1 MNKAQTIEKNIRSIF
16 HESQSMDL
24 GFLDI
29 LANLDF
35 SVLSQVIR
43 HHAETVY
50 VYRINTMQGFGPDY
64 RGPEL
69 FPVRATM
76 LYSCLFPFSDKEH
89 GVVRVMELWMLDDG
103 TLAAVNNTQIILGRG
118 AVVSEYRTVKSTV
131 PSEIC
136 QVIPIDRSKLAGE
149 LRDLCRISVS
159 VGIPCYEL

>member
-16 HESQSMDL
+16 HESKSMDL

-69 FPVRATM
+69 
-76 LYSCLFPFSDKEH
+76 SCLVPFSDKEH

-103 TLAAVNNTQIILGRG
+103 TLAGVNNTQIILGCG
-118 AVVSEYRTVKSTV
+118 TVVSEYRTVKSTV

-159 VGIPCYEL
+159 VGMPCYEL

>member
-1 MNKAQTIEKNIRSIF
+1 
-16 HESQSMDL
+16 MDL

-50 VYRINTMQGFGPDY
+50 VYRINTTQGFGPDY
-64 RGPEL
+64 CGPEL

-76 LYSCLFPFSDKEH
+76 LYSCLVPFSDKEH
-89 GVVRVMELWMLDDG
+89 GVVRVMEIEKLQASFVMVDDPDG
-103 TLAAVNNTQIILGRG
+103 TLAAVNNTQIILGCG
-118 AVVSEYRTVKSTV
+118 TVVSEYRTVKSTV

-149 LRDLCRISVS
+149 LRNLCRISVS
-159 VGIPCYEL
+159 VGMPCYEL